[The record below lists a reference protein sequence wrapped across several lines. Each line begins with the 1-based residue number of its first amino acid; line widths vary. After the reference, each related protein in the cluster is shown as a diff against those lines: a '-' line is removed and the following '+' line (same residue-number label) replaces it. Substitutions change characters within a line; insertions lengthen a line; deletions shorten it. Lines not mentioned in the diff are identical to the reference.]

1 MNVQKL
7 FNLFKS
13 VKKEAPTKKEKE
25 NVDFTADIDVRFSFR
40 KFQNIN
46 SKIGNEVKENNNL
59 QMVDDEE
66 DEMQSEQLPDKV
78 KEMIARSGKNPIT
91 LFSELFTK
99 VRKIHN
105 QQNGYLYL

>member
-1 MNVQKL
+1 
-7 FNLFKS
+7 
-13 VKKEAPTKKEKE
+13 
-25 NVDFTADIDVRFSFR
+25 
-40 KFQNIN
+40 
-46 SKIGNEVKENNNL
+46 
-59 QMVDDEE
+59 MVDDEE

>member
-1 MNVQKL
+1 
-7 FNLFKS
+7 
-13 VKKEAPTKKEKE
+13 
-25 NVDFTADIDVRFSFR
+25 
-40 KFQNIN
+40 
-46 SKIGNEVKENNNL
+46 
-59 QMVDDEE
+59 MVDDEE

-105 QQNGYLYL
+105 QQNGYLYLQTSSEDREYRKSEEIRKSCL